1 MEEEIAY
8 ARHYQDFLRGV
19 WLKCKNK
26 KYSTSWIDYSLKID

>member
-19 WLKCKNK
+19 WLKCKKNIK
-26 KYSTSWIDYSLKID
+26 KNTAQVELIIL